1 MTLNSQ
7 TPRAAL
13 SRQYMSRKRRSP
25 RWPWA
30 LLGFLGVVIAGVYYL
45 ASSGGSS
52 DEAANAAPVA
62 AADPADLTASLPAAD
77 PRVVQFRSTAP
88 ATTPATT
95 SAEQPPPLPPRQDR
109 ATLANAPAAP
119 AGSSATASSSTDP
132 VAQPVRLPP
141 PAGDPRPVNQRTAR
155 PAYGVAVAP
164 ASIPELDRGMALVA
178 EGRLVEGRRVLSAL
192 LFGDRTL
199 PSVDA
204 ATVRDTLTSINQR
217 LVFSNEVM
225 PGDTVAE
232 YHTIQSGDM
241 LARLAPPY
249 RVPYRFV
256 TRINDVNPSRLHVGQ
271 RIKFIKGPFHAVVT
285 KDDYRMDVYVHG
297 DDGGPVYI
305 CSFPVGL
312 GEYDSTPL
320 GSFVVEK
327 GRKVVNP
334 GWADP
339 RTGKYYE
346 PDDPMNP
353 IGEFWIALRGTSPQT
368 ENLKGYGIHGTI
380 EPESIGS
387 QASMG
392 CIRLRD
398 QDVALVYDMLAET
411 HSTVEIVR

>member
-1 MTLNSQ
+1 MTLSSQ

-30 LLGFLGVVIAGVYYL
+30 LLGILGLAIAGIYYL
-45 ASSGGSS
+45 VSGGGGAE
-52 DEAANAAPVA
+52 DAEAATTQVA
-62 AADPADLTASLPAAD
+62 NQSPASATRPTDERVYQPSRTSPATSTPAPADTA
-77 PRVVQFRSTAP
+77 
-88 ATTPATT
+88 
-95 SAEQPPPLPPRQDR
+95 PPLPPRQDR
-109 ATLANAPAAP
+109 ATLANAPAQSPSAANP
-119 AGSSATASSSTDP
+119 SSANSATSPA
-132 VAQPVRLPP
+132 RLNPP
-141 PAGDPRPVNQRTAR
+141 SGDPRPVSQRNVR
-155 PAYGVAVAP
+155 PAYGVAVQP
-164 ASIPELDRGMALVA
+164 ASIPELDRGMELIAD
-178 EGRLVEGRRVLSAL
+178 GKLVEGRRVLSAL
-192 LFGDRTL
+192 LLGDRAL

-204 ATVRDTLTSINQR
+204 ATVRDTLTSINQM
-217 LVFSNEVM
+217 LVFSNEVI

-271 RIKFIKGPFHAVVT
+271 RIKFVKGPFHAVVT
-285 KDDYRMDVYVHG
+285 KDDYRMDIFVNG
-297 DDGGPVYI
+297 DDGRPVYI
-305 CSFPVGL
+305 RSFPVGL

-339 RTGKYYE
+339 RTGKYYQ